1 MEVGQCDQEGD
12 CSRAR
17 LISPSLASSLR
28 CLDVVVAFTA
38 EAALTQQPPGLLA
51 SLGGAAIVLGVG
63 ALAAQHTILAWCS
76 QRQWWPVKGGVEE
89 RKRGAGEE
97 ELSLF

>member
-1 MEVGQCDQEGD
+1 MKVGQCDRGD

-28 CLDVVVAFTA
+28 CLDVVLAFTA
-38 EAALTQQPPGLLA
+38 EAALTQQPPGLLS

-63 ALAAQHTILAWCS
+63 ALAAQHTILAWCE
-76 QRQWWPVKGGVEE
+76 QWQWWAVKGGVEE
-89 RKRGAGEE
+89 RKRGEGEE
-97 ELSLF
+97 EVSLL

>member
-1 MEVGQCDQEGD
+1 MEVGQCDRGD

-38 EAALTQQPPGLLA
+38 EAALTQQPPGLLS

-63 ALAAQHTILAWCS
+63 VLAAQHTLLTWCE
-76 QRQWWPVKGGVEE
+76 QWQWWPVKARDEE
-89 RKRGAGEE
+89 PKCGEGEE
-97 ELSLF
+97 EVSLL

>member
-1 MEVGQCDQEGD
+1 MKVGQCDRGD

-38 EAALTQQPPGLLA
+38 EAALTQQPPGLLS
-51 SLGGAAIVLGVG
+51 SLGGAAIVAGVG

-76 QRQWWPVKGGVEE
+76 HRQWWPVKGGVEE
-89 RKRGAGEE
+89 RKCGEGEE
-97 ELSLF
+97 EVSLL